1 MDCGPLPD
9 ELRNAPD
16 LDTLVSRAEALDLLP
31 GWTPK
36 VTAGMWSEPN
46 TPYVP
51 AHWKWSDAK
60 AAMDGALRLIDTKLA
75 ERRNFAMIN
84 PSQTDTSATMNSLV
98 CAYQAI
104 LPGEHA
110 RSHRHAPDAFRIIL
124 DSHGAWSC
132 VDGEKH
138 PMETGDIVLTPGM
151 AWHGHGHDGDV
162 PAYWFDGLNVPLL
175 RRLEPMFFEDHPD
188 GMEPIK
194 RTVETSPYR
203 FPGAWQQEQL
213 DAASEDPDGH
223 FGRRIVLDTSSM
235 PAMGIHVH
243 RWEKG
248 FASRP
253 YRSTANQAFIVTEG
267 SGTSTIGE
275 ETFAWNFGDTFI
287 APCWTRV
294 EHTAAEKATVVAM
307 SDEPVMRFCKF
318 WQFEALD

>member
-1 MDCGPLPD
+1 MDGGPIPD

-16 LDTLVSRAEALDLLP
+16 LDSLVSRAEAVNLQP
-31 GWTPK
+31 GWTPR
-36 VTAGMWSEPN
+36 VSGGLWPEPR
-46 TPYVP
+46 TPYKP
-51 AHWKWSDAK
+51 AHWRYDEAK

-75 ERRNFAMIN
+75 ERRNFAMTN
-84 PSQTDTSATMNSLV
+84 PAQSDSMATLNTLV

-110 RSHRHAPDAFRIIL
+110 RSHRHSPDAFRIIL
-124 DSHGAWSC
+124 DSRGAWSC

-151 AWHGHGHDGDV
+151 AWHGHGHDGEND
-162 PAYWFDGLNVPLL
+162 AYWFDGLNVPLL
-175 RRLEPMFFEDHPD
+175 HRLEPMFFEDHPD

-203 FPGAWQQEQL
+203 FTSAWQNEAL
-213 DAASEDPDGH
+213 DDASDDADGF

-243 RWEKG
+243 RWAKG

-253 YRSTANQAFIVTEG
+253 YRCSANQAFVVTGG
-267 SGTSTIGE
+267 SGTSSIGE
-275 ETFAWNFGDTFI
+275 ESFAWSYGDTFI
-287 APCWTRV
+287 APCWTRI
-294 EHTAAEKATVVAM
+294 EHRAGEDATVVAM
-307 SDEPVMRFCKF
+307 TDEPVMRFCKF
-318 WQFEALD
+318 WHFEPMS